1 MPIDIVCIDK
11 TKTDP
16 SFPDVYKYQFPPF
29 HRDRNKKEEG
39 EIQKGKASN
48 HYKRDLEAAK
58 LAYVDKTTESI
69 TSQKLGSHDF

>member
-1 MPIDIVCIDK
+1 MYININ
-11 TKTDP
+11 
-16 SFPDVYKYQFPPF
+16 F
-29 HRDRNKKEEG
+29 HLSIEIEIKKEEG

-69 TSQKLGSHDF
+69 TSQKLGSHDFW

>member
-29 HRDRNKKEEG
+29 HRDRNIKEEG
-39 EIQKGKASN
+39 GI
-48 HYKRDLEAAK
+48 
-58 LAYVDKTTESI
+58 
-69 TSQKLGSHDF
+69 